1 MSASQ
6 MSMNLFK
13 NVHPEFIIATFLR
26 ACGDEQ
32 FQNRWMTADTWVKLI
47 DAYYK
52 GNVKF
57 NDKQLNRA
65 IANSKSLVQQMDTN
79 INNILIAYSIA
90 DNGGMFHKKYTPEK
104 STVWCYYASSKTQSP
119 TPPPKGRKWFH
130 ELNDALDLLEKQ
142 V

>member
-1 MSASQ
+1 
-6 MSMNLFK
+6 MSMNLFE

-26 ACGDEQ
+26 ACGDER

-90 DNGGMFHKKYTPEK
+90 NNGGVFRKKYTPEK

-142 V
+142 VR

>member
-1 MSASQ
+1 M
-6 MSMNLFK
+6 
-13 NVHPEFIIATFLR
+13 
-26 ACGDEQ
+26 
-32 FQNRWMTADTWVKLI
+32 KLI

-65 IANSKSLVQQMDTN
+65 ITNSKSLVQQMDTN
-79 INNILIAYSIA
+79 VNDILRAYSIA
-90 DNGGMFHKKYTPEK
+90 DSGGMFHKKYMPEK

-119 TPPPKGRKWFH
+119 MPPPKGRKRFH
-130 ELNDALDLLEKQ
+130 ELNNALDLLEKQ